1 MLMYNIIEHSEKYSK
16 TSGRLW
22 LCCREEPDDKITD
35 SKLFIFKSRFTGIT
49 GDGGTVDVEI
59 AMVLKYLNSFWRI
72 LEII

>member
-16 TSGRLW
+16 TSERLW

-72 LEII
+72 LEIT